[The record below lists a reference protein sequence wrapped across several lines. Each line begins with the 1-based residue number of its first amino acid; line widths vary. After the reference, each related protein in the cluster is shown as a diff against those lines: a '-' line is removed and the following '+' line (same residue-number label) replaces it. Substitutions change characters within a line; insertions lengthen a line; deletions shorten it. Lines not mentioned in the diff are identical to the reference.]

1 MAINSCIGDI
11 ARNIVLDCENPNVS
25 GYTGRAV
32 YIPLKSNPTITK
44 DATNPRV
51 LTAVTLPTD
60 THLMYIDNSDPFVAS
75 FEGST
80 TESNTDSGRTLF
92 RKTINLSIPLRGSG
106 VSKELVEPLLYDT
119 NGGLMI
125 LEKKAEVLDGKYEVI
140 GLYDGIRASGTAS
153 RDDVTSGSWRI
164 ELSSSEVYAECTFQA
179 GATLAECKTA
189 FEALIAQAF

>member
-11 ARNIVLDCENPNVS
+11 ARNIVMDCENPNVF

-32 YIPLKSNPTITK
+32 YIPLKNNPTITK
-44 DATNPRV
+44 DANNPRV
-51 LTAVTLPTD
+51 LTAVTLPTG

-92 RKTINLSIPLRGSG
+92 KKTINLSIPLRGAA

-119 NGGLMI
+119 NGGLLI
-125 LEKKAEVLDGKYEVI
+125 LEKKAEVVDGKYEVI
-140 GLYDGIRASGTAS
+140 GLFGGVKADGTAS
-153 RDDVTSGSWRI
+153 RDDVTAGTWQIS
-164 ELSSSEVYAECTFQA
+164 LSASEVYAECTFQA
-179 GATLAECKTA
+179 GTTLIECKEA
-189 FEALIAQAF
+189 FEALIAEAF